1 MQIRNE
7 RYKELIRCEMLLDH
21 ILSVIKSEK
30 CGDATL
36 KMETITW
43 MIEVIR
49 GDMQNERKN

>member
-30 CGDATL
+30 CGDAVT
-36 KMETITW
+36 KMKTITW
-43 MIEVIR
+43 LIEVMR
-49 GDMQNERKN
+49 LRRKERR